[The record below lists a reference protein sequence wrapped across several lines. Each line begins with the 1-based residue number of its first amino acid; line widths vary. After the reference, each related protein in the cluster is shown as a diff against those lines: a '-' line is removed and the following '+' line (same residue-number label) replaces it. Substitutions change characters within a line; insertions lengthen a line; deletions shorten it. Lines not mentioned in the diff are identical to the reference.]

1 MSIPGPTRTLAVA
14 MILAAAC
21 VAALAARPNSP
32 TPVGAW
38 KTVDDQKGDVRSIVK
53 IDEKDG
59 ELSATVQKTFP
70 RPGEEADPKC
80 DKCPDEFK
88 DKPIIGLRFM
98 WGLKGQGRDWDG
110 GKILDPDNGKIYR
123 VKLHLSDDGRTL
135 EVRGYLGFSMFG
147 RTQTWHRAEP

>member
-1 MSIPGPTRTLAVA
+1 MVTSRQARTLVLTAL
-14 MILAAAC
+14 IAAAA
-21 VAALAARPNSP
+21 AALHAAASNSP

-53 IDEKDG
+53 IEEKNG

-70 RPGEEADPKC
+70 RPGEDADPKC
-80 DKCPDEFK
+80 DKCPDDFK

-98 WGLKGQGRDWDG
+98 WGLKGQGQDWDG
-110 GKILDPDNGKIYR
+110 GRILDPDNGKIYR
-123 VKLHLSDDGRTL
+123 VKLHLSDDGKTL

-147 RTQTWHRAEP
+147 RTQKWHRVEP

>member
-1 MSIPGPTRTLAVA
+1 MVTSRHTRTLVLTAL
-14 MILAAAC
+14 IAAAG
-21 VAALAARPNSP
+21 AALSAAAPNSP
-32 TPVGAW
+32 TPVGTW

-53 IDEKDG
+53 IVEANG
-59 ELSATVQKTFP
+59 ELSATVEKTFP
-70 RPGEEADPKC
+70 RAGEDADPKC

-110 GKILDPDNGKIYR
+110 GRILDPDNGKIYR
-123 VKLHLSDDGRTL
+123 VKLHLSDDGKTL

-147 RTQTWHRAEP
+147 RTQKWYRAEP